1 MNKAIKQAG
10 FTLIEL
16 MVGLAIIAVLA
27 TAGTFAHGSGGGAGR
42 QAQSAVGR

>member
-1 MNKAIKQAG
+1 MKKAIKQAG

-27 TAGTFAHGSGGGAGR
+27 TAGTFAHGSGGAGR